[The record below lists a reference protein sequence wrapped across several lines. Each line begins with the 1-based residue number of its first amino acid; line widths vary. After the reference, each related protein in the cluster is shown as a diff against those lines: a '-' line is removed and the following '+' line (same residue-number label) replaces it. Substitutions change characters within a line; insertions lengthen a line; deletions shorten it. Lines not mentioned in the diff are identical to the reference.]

1 MVIAFMICQYFCSSF
16 SVIIMCHVGMV
27 RSAPEQLKAFLHK
40 NVVSYLHPKFAI
52 QCTNGYLKDT
62 HYFHWQRFMK
72 F

>member
-1 MVIAFMICQYFCSSF
+1 
-16 SVIIMCHVGMV
+16 MV